1 MRYIITALLVLLA
14 PVAVSQELVIKK
26 GKTYMVVTTTCETG
40 NNTPLKVDVQRVKPG
55 KSIRIHTVKGS
66 QKCRI
71 KTVKT
76 LVG

>member
-1 MRYIITALLVLLA
+1 MKYIITALLVLLA

-26 GKTYMVVTTTCETG
+26 GKTYMVVTTTCETS
-40 NNTPLKVDVQRVKPG
+40 NAPLKVDVERVKPG
-55 KSIRIHTVKGS
+55 KTIRVYTVKGS

-76 LVG
+76 LA

>member
-1 MRYIITALLVLLA
+1 MKYIITALLVLLA

-40 NNTPLKVDVQRVKPG
+40 SAPLKVDVERVKPG
-55 KSIRIHTVKGS
+55 KTIRVYTVKGS

-76 LVG
+76 LA

>member
-1 MRYIITALLVLLA
+1 MKYIITALLVLLA

-40 NNTPLKVDVQRVKPG
+40 STPLKVDVKRVKPG
-55 KSIRIHTVKGS
+55 KTIRIYTVGGS
-66 QKCRI
+66 EKCRI

-76 LVG
+76 LA

>member
-1 MRYIITALLVLLA
+1 MKYILIALMLIS

-40 NNTPLKVDVQRVKPG
+40 SAPLKVDVQRVKPG
-55 KSIRIHTVKGS
+55 KSIRIYTADGS

-76 LVG
+76 LA

>member
-1 MRYIITALLVLLA
+1 MRILLTALLVLLT

-40 NNTPLKVDVQRVKPG
+40 NAPLKVDVKRVKPG
-55 KSIRIHTVKGS
+55 KTIRIYTVDGS
-66 QKCRI
+66 EKCRI

-76 LVG
+76 LA